1 MDYQKVYN
9 ALISF
14 RKSNPLKKSKKLY
27 TESHHIVPRCL
38 GGLDKPENLVRLTA
52 REHFVAHRLLSK
64 IHTTNSGLAL
74 SVLLMMKVQGG
85 VVRSS
90 KEIDRLK
97 ELASNSASV
106 ISAALWE
113 DPTYRAK
120 VAESKKKFFG
130 SLKEGA
136 WSERQRIVMNSDPET
151 KKKLSE
157 AARKQFEDLSNRKQ
171 MSEIKKQHWK
181 NESVV
186 SNVLEGQRKFL
197 GNNPWPW
204 QRPRAQPT
212 RHLWV
217 LAATLWE
224 LRYKEGSIR
233 SRHTYSAVRF
243 SAEFSSGENSS
254 VFHKMISLFKEGWI
268 PQKCPAYLEEFG
280 DRM

>member
-1 MDYQKVYN
+1 MDYQKVYTS
-9 ALISF
+9 LISK
-14 RKSNPLKKSKKLY
+14 RKSYPLKKSKDLY
-27 TESHHIVPRCL
+27 TELHHIVPRCL
-38 GGLDKPENLVRLTA
+38 GGTDDPQNLVRLAA

-64 IHTTNSGLAL
+64 IHPTNSGLAL

-85 VVRSS
+85 EVRSS
-90 KEIDRLK
+90 KEITRLK

-106 ISAALWE
+106 ISAALWG
-113 DPTYRAK
+113 DPTYREK
-120 VAESKKKFFG
+120 VAESKKQFFE

-136 WSERQRIVMNSDPET
+136 WSERQRLVMNSDPET

-157 AARKQFEDLSNRKQ
+157 ATRKQFQDLSNRKQ
-171 MSEIKKQHWK
+171 MSEIKKQQWK
-181 NESVV
+181 NESVM

-212 RHLWV
+212 RHLWA

-224 LRYKEGSIR
+224 LRHEGAAR
-233 SRHTYSAVRF
+233 SRNTYSAIRF
-243 SAEFSSGENSS
+243 SKEFSSGKNSS
-254 VFHKMISLFKEGWI
+254 VYHKMICLFKEGWN
-268 PQKCPAYLEEFG
+268 PQECPAYLEEFG